1 MMKNIVLLGCN
12 GQLGKELQATAP
24 SDYRLFSYPRSAID
38 VTDKQQLSAIGQH
51 QPALVINASAYTA
64 VDKAES
70 DPAIAYAINTHAVQ
84 LMGELCAD
92 IHARL
97 IHVSTDF
104 VFDGEQSS
112 PYLPGDKTNPQ
123 SIYGDSKLK
132 GELSLAAV
140 PGLDYLVIRTSWVH
154 SAKGNNFVKTMLK
167 LFEQRDSLSVVNDQ
181 LGSPTWAH
189 NLARAIWSFSQQP
202 SAKGIYHYA
211 DAGIIS
217 WYDFAVAIQQ
227 EAIAAGWPD
236 TGIRI
241 SPIPASDYPTPA
253 KRPAYSALD
262 CQSTEQALA
271 MTRQPWREALRS
283 MLQELK
289 AQP

>member
-1 MMKNIVLLGCN
+1 MKNIVLLGCN
-12 GQLGKELQATAP
+12 GQLGKELQATVP

-38 VTDKQQLSAIGQH
+38 VSDKQQLSTITRH

-70 DPAIAYAINTHAVQ
+70 DPALAYAINTQAVQ
-84 LMGELCAD
+84 LIGELCAD

-112 PYLPGDKTNPQ
+112 PYLPDDKTNPQ

-167 LFEQRDSLSVVNDQ
+167 LFEQRDKLSVVNDQ
-181 LGSPTWAH
+181 LGSPTWAQ
-189 NLARAIWSFSQQP
+189 NLAHAIWSFSQQP
-202 SAKGIYHYA
+202 QAKGIYHYA
-211 DAGIIS
+211 DAGVIS
-217 WYDFAVAIQQ
+217 WYDFAIAIQQ

-236 TGIRI
+236 TGTQIT
-241 SPIPASDYPTPA
+241 PIPAADYPTPA
-253 KRPAYSALD
+253 TRPAYSVLD

-271 MTRQPWREALRS
+271 LTRQPWREALRS